1 MAPAS
6 GCQPAVKKV
15 ADVLATHGVIQMVI
29 AFKVV
34 SSVQYH
40 HHAVARMRST
50 PTVPVPVAKPIAIA
64 GHVLKNTAWKVV
76 LVLLVLFE

>member
-6 GCQPAVKKV
+6 GCPPAVKKV
-15 ADVLATHGVIQMVI
+15 ADVLVIHGAIQMVI

-40 HHAVARMRST
+40 HHAVARMKST
-50 PTVPVPVAKPIAIA
+50 PTVPVLVVKPIAIA
-64 GHVLKNTAWKVV
+64 GHVITNTAWRVV
-76 LVLLVLFE
+76 LVLRVLFE